1 MIIENMIRTIAL
13 ALEKTGY
20 KYYFVGGA
28 ASQFYI
34 DDDNSSKVRPTDDID
49 CVVEIMI
56 YKDFILFEQKIIE
69 LGFTKDNDSKNICRW
84 KYKNIYVDI
93 IPSES
98 KKTLGFTNRWY
109 KEGIENAISK
119 KMGNITIHYF
129 SLPYFMASKM
139 EAYKN
144 KGTNDLFGS
153 TDLEDIIIVMDG
165 IIDLK
170 IFSDFP
176 LNVIDFMRQAF
187 NELMEN
193 PHFLDAIIGHIDIS
207 PVREKRAMRIY
218 DFIEKFIDT

>member
-20 KYYFVGGA
+20 RYYFVGGA

-34 DDDNSSKVRPTDDID
+34 DDNNSSKVRPTDDID
-49 CVVEIMI
+49 CVVEIVI
-56 YKDFILFEQKIIE
+56 YKDFTLFEEKIIK
-69 LGFTKDNDSKNICRW
+69 LGFKKKHDSKNICRW

-93 IPSES
+93 IPSEF
-98 KKTLGFTNRWY
+98 KKILGFTNRWY
-109 KEGIENAISK
+109 EEGIENAISK

-144 KGTNDLFGS
+144 RGKGDIFGS

-165 IIDLK
+165 IIDLNV
-170 IFSDFP
+170 FSDFP
-176 LNVIDFMRQAF
+176 LKVMNFMHQAF
-187 NELMEN
+187 SELMEN
-193 PHFLDAIIGHIDIS
+193 PRFLDAIIGHIDIS

-218 DFIEKFIDT
+218 DFMKKFIDS